1 MVFMGFICSQ
11 NNSLTTLSNKF
22 TYRDYSVTTG
32 TSLYSSFYYGG
43 VNIDTSLGVIVGIVI
58 TSTTSNQAAFASI
71 VSNTGVRVFSPIS
84 GLTAGVR
91 IFFMSS

>member
-1 MVFMGFICSQ
+1 MYSG

-22 TYRDYSVTTG
+22 ATREYSVTTG
-32 TSLYSSFYYGG
+32 NSQYSSFYYGDKA
-43 VNIDTSLGVIVGIVI
+43 VDISLGTIVGVVI

-71 VSNTGVRVFSPIS
+71 VSGNTVRVFSPIS

-91 IFFMSS
+91 VLFMAT